1 MIMTPVWRPQRV
13 FGAMLAVLLMLSSAG
28 NAQALEAERNGIE
41 SVGVRLAY
49 GQGNRHGLVFASLV
63 PTLSMFLPPFFDRPL
78 ARYHLHA
85 SWVSEVIVSGITD
98 GTSTVEVGVNPLFFS
113 LRYDRG
119 QALVPFIE
127 GGEGLLYTD
136 LRGERLGT
144 RFQFSSQAGAGL
156 QWFMRPR
163 LALTLAYR
171 LRHIS
176 NAGISRENSG
186 LNTDFFM
193 LGLVCFATR

>member
-1 MIMTPVWRPQRV
+1 
-13 FGAMLAVLLMLSSAG
+13 MLLLTRAAF
-28 NAQALEAERNGIE
+28 AQEDRTGIQ
-41 SVGVRLAY
+41 SVGARFAY
-49 GQGNRHGLVFASLV
+49 GAGNRHHLTFASVV
-63 PTLSMFLPPFFDRPL
+63 PRLSMFLPGFIDRPL
-78 ARYHLHA
+78 SAHHLEIE
-85 SWVSEVIVSGITD
+85 WVSEVIVSSITD
-98 GTSTVEVGVNPLFFS
+98 GTNTVEAGINPLFFS

-144 RFQFSSQAGAGL
+144 RFQFSSQGGAGL
-156 QWFMRPR
+156 HWFLNRQ
-163 LALTLAYR
+163 LAVTASYR

-186 LNTDFFM
+186 LNTDFV
-193 LGLVCFATR
+193 LVGVSYFPGR

>member
-1 MIMTPVWRPQRV
+1 
-13 FGAMLAVLLMLSSAG
+13 MLPRRLCAAIAVLLLLLAAADARAVD
-28 NAQALEAERNGIE
+28 NERNGIE
-41 SVGVRLAY
+41 SFGVRLAY
-49 GQGNRHGLVFASLV
+49 GRGNRHGLIFASLV
-63 PTLSMFLPPFFDRPL
+63 PGISMFLPGIIDRPL
-78 ARYHLHA
+78 ANHHLHA

-98 GTSTVEVGVNPLFFS
+98 GTSTVEAGVTPLFFS
-113 LRYDRG
+113 LRYDCG
-119 QALVPFIE
+119 QTLVPFVE

-156 QWFMRPR
+156 QWFLKAN
-163 LALTLAYR
+163 LALTAAYR

-176 NAGISRENSG
+176 NAGITRENSG

-193 LGLVCFATR
+193 VGVVYFEKR